1 MELTPEFLAAGAKVV
16 DLSGAFRLRTVENY
30 RRWYKEEHTAGP
42 LLDEAAYGLPEFYR
56 NTTKAGKRRF
66 NPILDAYPCFLLSAQ
81 ACGVI
86 AGTALTFRSA
96 IPGSTLSK

>member
-1 MELTPEFLAAGAKVV
+1 MHR
-16 DLSGAFRLRTVENY
+16 DLGLGQREIARALEMGQATVHDY
-30 RRWYKEEHTAGP
+30 LRRWEASGLGWPLEAG
-42 LLDEAAYGLPEFYR
+42 LSDAQLEVKR
-56 NTTKAGKRRF
+56 KRRF

-96 IPGSTLSK
+96 IPGSTSSK